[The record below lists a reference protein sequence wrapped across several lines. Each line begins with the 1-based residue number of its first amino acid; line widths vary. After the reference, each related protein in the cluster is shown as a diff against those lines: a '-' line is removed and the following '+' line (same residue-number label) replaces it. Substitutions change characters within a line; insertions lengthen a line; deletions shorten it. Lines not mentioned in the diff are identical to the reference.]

1 MFAFGMPEVLV
12 LLVLCLFLVPFA
24 LWIWALVDIVQS
36 EFAGSEKLIWL
47 LVVIFTHMLGVIIY
61 YFVGT
66 GHKLNNR
73 PMAGI
78 QQVMVFC
85 TGCGGELQ
93 PMAQFCPR
101 CGARQPFREAGS
113 KVSHA
118 LVAVIVVVV
127 LGFTAIAGSG
137 IIAAIA
143 IPSFVSYRVK
153 AFNATARADI
163 RNAKTAM
170 EAYYADHR
178 SYPET
183 LEQAGFQ
190 PSKQVLVTMEQRGDG
205 SWLLAAHHL
214 KGNRTYTVATGAAE
228 IQEEVRN

>member
-1 MFAFGMPEVLV
+1 MFGIGIPEIIV
-12 LLVLCLFLVPFA
+12 LLILFLPFA
-24 LWIWALVDIVQS
+24 LWIWALVDIARS
-36 EFAGSEKLIWL
+36 EFAGSEKVIWL
-47 LVVIFTHMLGVIIY
+47 LVVIFTYLLGVIIY
-61 YFVGT
+61 YLVGT
-66 GHKLNNR
+66 RHKLSSR
-73 PMAGI
+73 PMAGM

-93 PMAQFCPR
+93 PLAQFCPR
-101 CGARQPFREAGS
+101 CGVRQPVREAGS
-113 KVSHA
+113 NA
-118 LVAVIVVVV
+118 NQTLVAVIVVVV

-143 IPSFVSYRVK
+143 IPSFASYRLK
-153 AFNATARADI
+153 AFNATAKADI
-163 RNAKTAM
+163 RNARTAL
-170 EAYYADHR
+170 ESYYTDHR

-190 PSKQVLVTMEQRGDG
+190 PSKQVLVTMEQRADG

-214 KGNRTYTVATGAAE
+214 KGNRTYTVTTGAAE

>member
-1 MFAFGMPEVLV
+1 MFGFGMPEVIV
-12 LLVLCLFLVPFA
+12 LLVLCLLLMPFA
-24 LWIWALVDIVQS
+24 LWIWALVDIVRS
-36 EFAGSEKLIWL
+36 KFAGSEKLIWL

-66 GHKLNNR
+66 RHKLNNR

-85 TGCGGELQ
+85 TGCGGQLQ
-93 PMAQFCPR
+93 PLVQFCPH
-101 CGARQPFREAGS
+101 CGARQPVREIGS
-113 KVSHA
+113 KASQA
-118 LVAVIVVVV
+118 LIAIIVVAV

-143 IPSFVSYRVK
+143 IPNFVSYRLK
-153 AFNATARADI
+153 AFNATAETDI
-163 RNAKTAM
+163 RNAKTAL
-170 EAYYADHR
+170 ESYYADHR

-190 PSKQVLVTMEQRGDG
+190 PSKQVLVTMEQREDG

-214 KGNRTYTVATGAAE
+214 KGNRTYTVTTGAAE
-228 IQEEVRN
+228 IQEEARN